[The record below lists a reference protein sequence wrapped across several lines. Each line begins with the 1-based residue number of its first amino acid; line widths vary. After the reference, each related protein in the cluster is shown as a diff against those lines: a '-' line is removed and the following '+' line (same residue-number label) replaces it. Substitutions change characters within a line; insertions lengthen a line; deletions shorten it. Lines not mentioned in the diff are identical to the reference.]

1 MRQNASIQA
10 ARTGRTGSIDLI
22 VIHKFFKGRRSKS
35 HGGKVVAIG
44 KALAH
49 VKYIQHRPGPDR
61 EPGGREMF
69 NDREDGLDAREM
81 RKAIKELGD
90 SRVVAH
96 KLTLAPEI
104 NPQDKK
110 AFTREVMAN
119 LSQEMG
125 RDLQWFAV
133 EHNNTDHHHI
143 HVVVLG
149 RDRNGTEVEIG
160 MKEIKQ
166 VIEQGDRYLERWHPK
181 ELERSRKERAER
193 ERERR
198 EERTKERELAR
209 AERIRD
215 GLELPWMH
223 QKIVR
228 EQLEPFKEWKEKQEQ
243 KELELNKA
251 KVEKERPYF
260 QDTIEAAGKEW
271 SRANNLKELRDL
283 NEYLWDNVD
292 ERISK
297 EDYRRLRGWI
307 KDKEEGRE
315 RQTPKVEAEASKLE
329 PKEQKQRDEIDFQG
343 TKYSKDDSYE
353 KLTGFAKELRENS
366 ERLPYDDYQKLRGW
380 IEYKDRERW
389 SGALEKQ
396 IAETHKKF
404 ERSKTA
410 ADLKA
415 QEGGRVIDPLQEHMM
430 RNPIIGLFMTEAAI
444 ASEIVRSIPLDD
456 RNRDYGKEQR
466 DGLEEAKK
474 NLDEKEKERKDDKIR
489 MPWEIKSQEEKDR
502 ESREKIEKAIEEN
515 KKRKEEERKK
525 EKERQEERDRD
536 DPFKRDPWGRW

>member
-1 MRQNASIQA
+1 MKSQA
-10 ARTGRTGSIDLI
+10 VTSQPAGSIDVI
-22 VIHKFFKGRRSKS
+22 VIHRFFKGRRSKS

-69 NDREDGLDAREM
+69 NDREDGIDAREM

-90 SRVVAH
+90 SRVVVH
-96 KLTLAPEI
+96 KLMLAPEI

-160 MKEIKQ
+160 MKEIEK

-193 ERERR
+193 EKERR
-198 EERTKERELAR
+198 DERTKERELER

-223 QKIVR
+223 QKIIR
-228 EQLEPFKEWKEKQEQ
+228 EQLEPYKEWKEKQDQ
-243 KELELNKA
+243 KELEANKT
-251 KVEKERPYF
+251 KEEKERPYF

-283 NEYLWDNVD
+283 NEYLWDNQD
-292 ERISK
+292 ERINK

-315 RQTPKVEAEASKLE
+315 PEPQKAE
-329 PKEQKQRDEIDFQG
+329 PKEQKPRHEIDFQG
-343 TKYSKDDSYE
+343 KKYSKKDSYE
-353 KLTGFAKELRENS
+353 KLSGFAKELRENS
-366 ERLPYDDYQKLRGW
+366 ERLPFDEYQKLRGW
-380 IEYKDRERW
+380 IEHKDRERW

-396 IAETHKKF
+396 IAATHKKL
-404 ERSKTA
+404 ERSKTP

-474 NLDEKEKERKDDKIR
+474 NLDEKEKERRGDKIR

-502 ESREKIEKAIEEN
+502 ESREKIDKAIEEN
-515 KKRKEEERKK
+515 KKRREEEKKK

>member
-1 MRQNASIQA
+1 
-10 ARTGRTGSIDLI
+10 
-22 VIHKFFKGRRSKS
+22 
-35 HGGKVVAIG
+35 
-44 KALAH
+44 
-49 VKYIQHRPGPDR
+49 
-61 EPGGREMF
+61 MF

-81 RKAIKELGD
+81 RKAIKELGN
-90 SRVVAH
+90 SRVVVH
-96 KLTLAPEI
+96 QLILAPEI

-133 EHNNTDHHHI
+133 KHDNTDHHHI

-149 RDRNGTEVEIG
+149 RDRNGTEVNISLKDIE
-160 MKEIKQ
+160 KAK
-166 VIEQGDRYLERWHPK
+166 EQGDRYLERWHPK

-198 EERTKERELAR
+198 EERTRERELAR

-243 KELELNKA
+243 RELERDQPKE
-251 KVEKERPYF
+251 EKERPYF
-260 QDTIEAAGKEW
+260 QDTLEAEGKEW

-283 NEYLWDNVD
+283 NEYLWDNAD

-307 KDKEEGRE
+307 EDKEQGRE
-315 RQTPKVEAEASKLE
+315 SEPQKEEPKTE
-329 PKEQKQRDEIDFQG
+329 PKEKKRRDEIDFQG
-343 TKYSKDDSYE
+343 EKYSKKDSYE

-366 ERLPYDDYQKLRGW
+366 ERLPFDDYQKLRGW
-380 IEYKDRERW
+380 IEHKDRERW

-404 ERSKTA
+404 YRSKTA

-456 RNRDYGKEQR
+456 RNRDYAKEQR
-466 DGLEEAKK
+466 EGLEEVKK
-474 NLDEKEKERKDDKIR
+474 GLDEKEKDRRADKIR
-489 MPWEIKSQEEKDR
+489 MPWELRSAEERDA

-515 KKRKEEERKK
+515 KRKKEEERKK